1 MTRFRSVAAGLAT
14 LATVAAMVSCVT
26 PPPPPAPVPATDDW
40 PMLMHDVRHTGIAG
54 TTALKASN
62 AGQLGMRY
70 MTNTGNWVYSSPVV
84 ATVASL
90 GKQLVFVGNK
100 AKFVFAFDAAT
111 GEQVWRSQTS
121 SNNSST
127 PAVYEDVV
135 YIGSSDYKMYAFS
148 AVDGHE
154 ICSFN
159 TGGIVQASPTVVDP
173 DGSGIRVYFGDAG
186 LGGAPDGGHVWSMHG
201 VDATDAFADCSADW
215 SYDQFGDPA
224 GSHPEAGSWSSP
236 SYGQLATGRRIIVIG
251 ASSTDNA
258 AYAFDALTG
267 ARIWRFGTPA
277 PFPDADVGAGTTF
290 SPPGVNGFADGA
302 AYIAGKNHHV
312 YGLNPRTGAAYWDFD
327 VQANAPAASNYSGRS
342 TPALVGNV
350 IYVGWGEGVFAIDAT
365 TGAMVWRFTSANHA
379 DVVGSPAV
387 SGPPGDQVV
396 FAADVA
402 GTMFALDAQTGTVV
416 WQYQAGDLI
425 YGSVAV
431 AAGNVY
437 FAAQDGF
444 VYSFGLGAGN
454 SARPHAT
461 IDSPTDG
468 ATLPPGGTVPMSGV
482 ATDDVAV
489 TKVLVGVRQDS
500 GALWYDA
507 AANSWQKYFVANPA
521 TMTTP
526 DQPST
531 GWTFNAPV
539 STSGGSYTIVA
550 DAVDG
555 NGQHVAP
562 VTLSRFQV
570 GNAVGAP
577 DTVINVPVHKQV
589 YNLAAVP
596 VPVPITVSGTATD
609 TAGPHPGVAQVK
621 LVVLNLQHTEYWCGA
636 PGCAVPG
643 NPAQWTTVYS
653 TVNVPL
659 GTPGGRSTGFS
670 ITLPSYDHP
679 HDYRVTAW
687 AIDND
692 GNPDPFKANV
702 SRICV
707 RLPGDNTCN

>member
-1 MTRFRSVAAGLAT
+1 
-14 LATVAAMVSCVT
+14 
-26 PPPPPAPVPATDDW
+26 
-40 PMLMHDVRHTGIAG
+40 MLMHDIRHTGIAG

-62 AGQLGMRY
+62 ASQLGMRY

-84 ATVASL
+84 ATVPSL

-127 PAVYEDVV
+127 PAVYNGVV
-135 YIGSSDYKMYAFS
+135 YIGSSDFKMYAFS
-148 AVDGHE
+148 AVDGHQL
-154 ICSFN
+154 CSFN
-159 TGGIVQASPTVVDP
+159 TGGVVQASPTVVNP

-201 VDATDAFADCSADW
+201 VDPADAFADCSADW

-236 SYGQLATGRRIIVIG
+236 SYGQLATGQRVIVIG

-277 PFPDADVGAGTTF
+277 PYPDADVGAGTTF

-312 YGLNPRTGAAYWDFD
+312 YGINPRTGAAYWDFD
-327 VQANAPAASNYSGRS
+327 MEANAPPGSNHGGRS

-350 IYVGWGEGVFAIDAT
+350 IYDGWGEGVFAINAT
-365 TGAMVWRFTSANHA
+365 TGAMRVALHQRQPRRCRRVAGG
-379 DVVGSPAV
+379 VGS
-387 SGPPGDQVV
+387 PGDQVV

-402 GTMFALDAQTGTVV
+402 GTVFGLNAQTGAVV

-468 ATLPPGGTVPMSGV
+468 ADPPSRRDRAHQWRRHGRRGGHEGADQRPPGLRSALVRRRGRQVAEVLRGQPGHHGQPEPALHRLDLHRPGLLERRQLHHRGRRGRWERPARDPGQPVEVPGRQRRGCAGHRHQRPGPEAGLQPGCRAGAPARHGERHRHGHRRSPPWGRPGQ
-482 ATDDVAV
+482 AGGAEPPAHR
-489 TKVLVGVRQDS
+489 VLVRS
-500 GALWYDA
+500 AR
-507 AANSWQKYFVANPA
+507 
-521 TMTTP
+521 MCR
-526 DQPST
+526 T
-531 GWTFNAPV
+531 G
-539 STSGGSYTIVA
+539 
-550 DAVDG
+550 
-555 NGQHVAP
+555 Q
-562 VTLSRFQV
+562 
-570 GNAVGAP
+570 
-577 DTVINVPVHKQV
+577 
-589 YNLAAVP
+589 
-596 VPVPITVSGTATD
+596 
-609 TAGPHPGVAQVK
+609 
-621 LVVLNLQHTEYWCGA
+621 
-636 PGCAVPG
+636 
-643 NPAQWTTVYS
+643 
-653 TVNVPL
+653 
-659 GTPGGRSTGFS
+659 PGGVDDRVLDRERAAERARAPRAPASPSPGPPTTTRTTTG
-670 ITLPSYDHP
+670 
-679 HDYRVTAW
+679 
-687 AIDND
+687 
-692 GNPDPFKANV
+692 
-702 SRICV
+702 
-707 RLPGDNTCN
+707 